1 MSGSGRGKKN
11 VPIQP
16 ASSLHRQTRSKP
28 LISQLSQETAT
39 FVSGPH
45 SQTMP
50 QPLKKTTIPAPFLQ
64 QTMPQPVISKPLQKI
79 TTPAPSRQQTMPHV
93 ISKPLRET
101 TTPAPSSHPPTRH
114 ARTLSQPLQNTSIS
128 ASSHSHTAPAS
139 SHPQTI
145 PTSALSPDFQSGT
158 SMDMTQD
165 PSLDNRSP
173 SNPHVEIS
181 SVASE
186 NIKWGSKDPSDGRI
200 WIRSA
205 PGNNFEP
212 ESTVRGAIT
221 KIFKENFLGAWSC
234 WSAVDTTTQ
243 DSWFDDFKAK
253 YKWFEKDEDNI
264 RKSFDSRG
272 TLALKNALFKV
283 RSGKD
288 KGEWIDEDKLKE
300 LRDEWKGEKWQNISK
315 INTQNR
321 KSQAGHNVHSG
332 GSISAKEHAKRMR
345 VELNR
350 EPTCF
355 EVYQRMHKPKEKS
368 NEWFN
373 EEQALIAESY
383 QTKLFERDS
392 QRDEGSS
399 QQSDDSIYMEV
410 VGGINKKGL
419 IFGLGSQ
426 AAAIKESL
434 KFLPSISTDVVRPD
448 KVAAMEA
455 KIEALTIELEQKNLE
470 QETLK
475 QKMEHWERIF
485 GRFVSNINQNS
496 PIQLER
502 EGGIENDEMDAS
514 ENDEIDE

>member
-1 MSGSGRGKKN
+1 MSGSGRGKKS

-16 ASSLHRQTRSKP
+16 TSSLHRQTRSKP
-28 LISQLSQETAT
+28 LISQPSQETAT
-39 FVSGPH
+39 FVSGHH

-50 QPLKKTTIPAPFLQ
+50 QPLKKTTIPAHFLQ
-64 QTMPQPVISKPLQKI
+64 QTMPQPIISKPLQK
-79 TTPAPSRQQTMPHV
+79 TTTLAPSRQQTMPQHV
-93 ISKPLRET
+93 ISEPLRET

-128 ASSHSHTAPAS
+128 APSHSQTAPAS

-145 PTSALSPDFQSGT
+145 PTYALSPDFQSGT

-165 PSLDNRSP
+165 PSIDNGSP

-181 SVASE
+181 SVAPE
-186 NIKWGSKDPSDGRI
+186 NINWGSKDPSDGRI

-205 PGNNFEP
+205 PGN
-212 ESTVRGAIT
+212 
-221 KIFKENFLGAWSC
+221 KIYSEGCHYENLQRKFLGAWSC
-234 WSAVDTTTQ
+234 WSAVDTTTK

-288 KGEWIDEDKLKE
+288 KGEWIEEDKLKE

-345 VELNR
+345 VKLNR

-355 EVYQRMHKPKEKS
+355 EVYQRMHKPEEKS

-373 EEQALIAESY
+373 EEQAQIA
-383 QTKLFERDS
+383 
-392 QRDEGSS
+392 
-399 QQSDDSIYMEV
+399 
-410 VGGINKKGL
+410 
-419 IFGLGSQ
+419 
-426 AAAIKESL
+426 
-434 KFLPSISTDVVRPD
+434 PD

-455 KIEALTIELEQKNLE
+455 KIEELTILNLS
-470 QETLK
+470 K
-475 QKMEHWERIF
+475 RILNKK
-485 GRFVSNINQNS
+485 R
-496 PIQLER
+496 
-502 EGGIENDEMDAS
+502 
-514 ENDEIDE
+514 